1 MKTYVLIFSII
12 ASLSFIGLAYAHTVD
27 SVGEYR
33 LEIGWMREPVV
44 SGETNGIELFVSPLD
59 PSLPADKQ
67 EFKNGIDGLQKKLK
81 IQLVFEGQRVTL
93 PLLAD
98 HNIPGK
104 YYAFVDPTRAGYY
117 QANVIGQID
126 DTPVS
131 ISMHPPQVENKTYL
145 AFPAPPNE
153 RILVEHESLK
163 DEIDEIKKTLNE
175 IKASNQD
182 SLISYIAIGLGITG
196 IVIASVA
203 FSRRK

>member
-44 SGETNGIELFVSPLD
+44 SGETNGIKLFVSPLD

-131 ISMHPPQVENKTYL
+131 ISMHPPK
-145 AFPAPPNE
+145 
-153 RILVEHESLK
+153 
-163 DEIDEIKKTLNE
+163 
-175 IKASNQD
+175 
-182 SLISYIAIGLGITG
+182 
-196 IVIASVA
+196 
-203 FSRRK
+203 